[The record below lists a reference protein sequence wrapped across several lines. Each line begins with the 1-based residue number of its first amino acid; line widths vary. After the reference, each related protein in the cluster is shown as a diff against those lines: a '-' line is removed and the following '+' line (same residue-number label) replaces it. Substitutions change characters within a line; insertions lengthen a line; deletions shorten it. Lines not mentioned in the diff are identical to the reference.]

1 MLKTDVL
8 IVGGGPA
15 GLVSS
20 LCLAT
25 LGIRSIVVEKRP
37 HHATHPKAHEISAR
51 TLEILESIG
60 IPIRELA
67 KEASPH
73 EDASRIVFC
82 RTMAEEIGRIDLNQ
96 PDIQKKYLNHVS
108 VSRPYLNLSQT
119 ELEKILRKHVA
130 ENQMVQ
136 LLTGLE
142 WVSLTQSPHNVISA
156 LRTTDGKMNQIQS
169 KYLLGCEGAGGAVRR
184 SLGIKM
190 EGPDQIQDFANAFFT
205 NDLSK
210 IAPRAKLFFVFRPEA
225 AGTLIAHHSRKRW
238 VYHVPLLPHQK
249 AADCDADFFRKRI
262 RLALDIP
269 DFEPNIESISSWRMT
284 AQVAARF
291 RKDRVFL
298 VGDSAHRFP
307 PTGGLGLNSG
317 VADAHNI
324 SWKIAHVLKGEND
337 RILETYEEERKPVVA
352 FNCEESRRNYF
363 NLLSIPA
370 ALGLHKFALDWGARI
385 LYSFPLRWLGKSRDS
400 ILACAMRFADRRLKI
415 ALTDKSSRRVT
426 GARLEIHNQISHFD
440 RIGLDLGY
448 RYSRGALL
456 PDQIRFPDSTSTEY
470 RPSFAP
476 GARLPHFEVPGWGR
490 ASIHTRLRYDRWSLL
505 CSGENASWS
514 RAIRNAGLHRKIQ
527 VIPILNEVRMGDQT
541 LSFAAL
547 AKMEEGGG
555 LLIRPDGHVAAR
567 MRSRDDLYQALNRFF
582 SVP

>member
-1 MLKTDVL
+1 MLNTDVL

-15 GLVSS
+15 GLVSA
-20 LCLAT
+20 LCFAR
-25 LGIRSIVVEKRP
+25 LGIKTIVVEKKI
-37 HHATHPKAHEISAR
+37 HHTTHPKAHEISAR

-67 KEASPH
+67 REASPH

-82 RTMAEEIGRIDLNQ
+82 RTLGEEIGRIDLNQ

-108 VSRPYLNLSQT
+108 ASRSYLNLSQT
-119 ELEKILRKHVA
+119 HLEKILRKHVA
-130 ENQMVQ
+130 RNQRVQ
-136 LLTGLE
+136 VLPGME
-142 WVSLTQSPHNVISA
+142 WVSLVQSSHNVTST
-156 LRTTDGKMNQIQS
+156 LRTTDGKTNQIQS

-184 SLGIKM
+184 CLGIKM
-190 EGPDQIQDFANAFFT
+190 EGPEKIQDFANAFFT

-210 IAPRAKLFFVFRPEA
+210 IAPRAKLFFIFRPEA
-225 AGTLIAHHSRKRW
+225 AGTLIAHHWRKRW
-238 VYHVPLLPHQK
+238 VYHIPLLPHQK
-249 AADCDADFFRKRI
+249 AEDCNEDFFRKRI
-262 RLALDIP
+262 RLALGIP

-324 SWKIAHVLKGEND
+324 SWKIAHVLKGESD

-370 ALGLHKFALDWGARI
+370 ALGLHKFVLDWGARI
-385 LYSFPLRWLGKSRDS
+385 LYSFPLRWVGKSRDS
-400 ILACAMRFADRRLKI
+400 ILACAMRAADRRLKS
-415 ALTDKSSRRVT
+415 ALGDKNGRSVT

-456 PDQIRFPDSTSTEY
+456 PDQIRFPHSTSTEY
-470 RPSFAP
+470 KPSFAP
-476 GARLPHFEVPGWGR
+476 GARLPHFRIHGAP

-505 CSGENASWS
+505 CSGEPASWS
-514 RAIRNAGLHRKIQ
+514 RLIRSAVLHRKIQ
-527 VIPILNEVRMGDQT
+527 VIPVLDKVRMGDQT
-541 LSFAAL
+541 SSFAAL
-547 AKMEEGGG
+547 TKLEEGGA
-555 LLIRPDGHVAAR
+555 LLVRPDGHIAAR
-567 MRSRDDLYQALNRFF
+567 IRSRDDLSGAMNRFF
-582 SVP
+582 LVR